1 MNRREFLQVGTTVAA
16 ASYARAT
23 HASPLPQEGST
34 PGTSRFFPAGF
45 TVSDV
50 QTTGT
55 TIDGARGTIQVAGT
69 TIRVVK
75 GGEGPPLLLL
85 HGAPM
90 THITWR
96 LIAPQLAK
104 SYTVVAADLRGY
116 GDSGKPPDSDEHAN
130 YSKRIMARDQVEVMR
145 HFGFTRFPVVGHD
158 RGGRVGHRMAL
169 DYPDAVTRLAVLDI
183 LPTHYL
189 YTHVTMDFVR
199 AYFHWFNYLREAPG
213 PENELKVQYD
223 GQLARAT
230 TDAQKEF
237 ARAMSNPA
245 TIHAMCEDYRA
256 AASID
261 LRHDEADLKAGRKV
275 TCPLT
280 TIWGERGAMGRL
292 YDVLS
297 IWRDYATR
305 VTGKGLPAGHNLQ
318 EEAPE
323 PVLAEVMAF
332 LRA

>member
-1 MNRREFLQVGTTVAA
+1 MNRREFLHVGAAVAA
-16 ASYARAT
+16 TSFTGRSVLA
-23 HASPLPQEGST
+23 QEAPA
-34 PGTSRFFPAGF
+34 PGPSRFFPAGF
-45 TVSDV
+45 AVSDV
-50 QTTGT
+50 QTSGT
-55 TIDGARGTIQVAGT
+55 TIDGARGPLEAAGT

-75 GGEGPPLLLL
+75 GGDGPPLLLL

-96 LIAPQLAK
+96 LIAPELAK
-104 SYTVVAADLRGY
+104 SYTVIATDLRGY
-116 GDSGKPPDSDEHAN
+116 GDSGKPADSPEHVN

-169 DYPDAVTRLAVLDI
+169 DYPDVVTRLAVLDI

-199 AYFHWFNYLREAPG
+199 AYFHWFNYLRAAPG
-213 PENELKVQYD
+213 PENELKAQYD
-223 GQLARAT
+223 GQLAKAT
-230 TDAQKEF
+230 TDAQREF
-237 ARAMSNPA
+237 MRAMTNPA

-261 LRHDEADLKAGRKV
+261 LRHDDADLKAGKKV
-275 TCPLT
+275 TCPLS
-280 TIWGERGAMGRL
+280 TIWGTNGAMGRL
-292 YDVLS
+292 YDVMS
-297 IWRDYATR
+297 IWREYGTS
-305 VTGKGLPAGHNLQ
+305 VTGKGLAAGHNLQ
-318 EEAPE
+318 EEIPAM
-323 PVLAEVMAF
+323 VLAEVNAF